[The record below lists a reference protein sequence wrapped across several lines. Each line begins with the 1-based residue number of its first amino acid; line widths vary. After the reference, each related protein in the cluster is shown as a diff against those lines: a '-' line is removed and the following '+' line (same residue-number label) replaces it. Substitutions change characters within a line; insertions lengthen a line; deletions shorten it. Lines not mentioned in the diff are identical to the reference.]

1 VSSSLNVVS
10 NASIVVNS
18 CVPLA
23 VACMLSRHQ
32 RHSSRITTALLLA
45 AAAAAA
51 AAALVTHRS
60 SNLLLACW
68 LL

>member
-51 AAALVTHRS
+51 ALVTHRS